1 MNEYELYGRMASAVK
16 SLGGEVTESHYYSNG
31 YMVVEGTMT
40 DGRRVTFWVE
50 ERKNEHRSES

>member
-31 YMVVEGTMT
+31 HMVVEGTMA
-40 DGRRVTFWVE
+40 DGRKVTFWVE
-50 ERKNEHRSES
+50 ERKSGSES

>member
-31 YMVVEGTMT
+31 HMVVEGTMA
-40 DGRRVTFWVE
+40 DGRKVTFWVE
-50 ERKNEHRSES
+50 ARKSGSES